1 MNERINHNRTIA
13 LRFLKETKLLPYWKE
28 YLDSSMH
35 KNRDNYDSKIHWA
48 DKKYIV
54 DIFGQSKFTDF
65 LQQKGIRFKHGACS
79 FQIFANFLR
88 AFYPDEYVDS
98 RDCYGGANA
107 IILDKE
113 KKTAKLILSNS
124 EVWK

>member
-1 MNERINHNRTIA
+1 MDERINHNRTIA

-35 KNRDNYDSKIHWA
+35 KNRDKYDSKIHWA

-54 DIFGQSKFTDF
+54 DIFGQSRFTDF
-65 LQQKGIRFKHGACS
+65 LQQKGIRFKDSACS
-79 FQIFANFLR
+79 FQIFAHFLR

-98 RDCYGGANA
+98 SDCYGGANA

-113 KKTAKLILSNS
+113 KKTAKLILINS

>member
-35 KNRDNYDSKIHWA
+35 KNRDRYNSKIHWA
-48 DKKYIV
+48 DKECIV
-54 DIFGQSKFTDF
+54 DVFGQSKFTDF
-65 LQQKGIRFKHGACS
+65 LKQKGIIFKHEARS

-88 AFYPDEYVDS
+88 VFYPNEYVD
-98 RDCYGGANA
+98 DEDWYGRGTDA

-113 KKTAKLILSNS
+113 KKTVKLVLENR
-124 EVWK
+124 

>member
-35 KNRDNYDSKIHWA
+35 KNRDRYDSKIHWA
-48 DKKYIV
+48 DKKNIV
-54 DIFGQSKFTDF
+54 DVFGETKFTDF
-65 LQQKGIRFKHGACS
+65 LQQKGIRFKDSACS

-98 RDCYGGANA
+98 SDCYGGANA

-113 KKTAKLILSNS
+113 KKAAKLILINS

>member
-1 MNERINHNRTIA
+1 MNVRTNHNRTIA

-48 DKKYIV
+48 DKKNIV
-54 DIFGQSKFTDF
+54 DVFGETKFTDF
-65 LQQKGIRFKHGACS
+65 LQQKGIIFKHHACS
-79 FQIFANFLR
+79 FQIFSNFLSV
-88 AFYPDEYVDS
+88 FYPDEYVDS
-98 RDCYGGANA
+98 RDCYGGEES

-113 KKTAKLILSNS
+113 KKTAKLILING

>member
-48 DKKYIV
+48 DKEYIV
-54 DIFGQSKFTDF
+54 DIFGQSRFTDF
-65 LQQKGIRFKHGACS
+65 LRQKGIMFRHGVCT

-88 AFYPDEYVDS
+88 VFYPNEYVD
-98 RDCYGGANA
+98 DEDWYGRGTDA

-113 KKTAKLILSNS
+113 KKTVKLVLENR
-124 EVWK
+124 

>member
-1 MNERINHNRTIA
+1 MNERINHNRAIA

-35 KNRDNYDSKIHWA
+35 KNCDKYDSKIHWA

-54 DIFGQSKFTDF
+54 DIFGQSEFTNF
-65 LQQKGIRFKHGACS
+65 LRQKGIKFKHSACS

-98 RDCYGGANA
+98 RDCYGGEKA

-113 KKTAKLILSNS
+113 KKIVKLDLIK
-124 EVWK
+124 WK

>member
-48 DKKYIV
+48 DKKNIV
-54 DIFGQSKFTDF
+54 DVFGETKFTDF
-65 LQQKGIRFKHGACS
+65 LQQKGIIFKHHACS
-79 FQIFANFLR
+79 FQIFSNFLSV
-88 AFYPDEYVDS
+88 FYPDEYVDS
-98 RDCYGGANA
+98 RDCYGGEES

-113 KKTAKLILSNS
+113 KKTAKLILING

>member
-1 MNERINHNRTIA
+1 MNDRVNHNRIIA

-35 KNRDNYDSKIHWA
+35 KNRDKYDSKVHWA

-65 LQQKGIRFKHGACS
+65 LRQKGIMFRHGVCT

-88 AFYPDEYVDS
+88 VFYPNEYVDS
-98 RDCYGGANA
+98 DDCYGCADA

-113 KKTAKLILSNS
+113 KKIVKLDLMK
-124 EVWK
+124 WK